1 MFADVA
7 DVFRHALVIPSNEIV
22 VIFRYNEGFSFV
34 KPKLNCY
41 RRAAFTKHGINLAEQ
56 GGVNLAERYSSS
68 RRCFKRYNSQ

>member
-34 KPKLNCY
+34 KPKLNCD
-41 RRAAFTKHGINLAEQ
+41 RWAAFAKHGINLAEQ
-56 GGVNLAERYSSS
+56 GGFNLAERY
-68 RRCFKRYNSQ
+68 RAQRTKEY